1 MLTAWITLITTRMC
15 NHTCLDGT
23 EQKKLIMY
31 GGKKEKGQGFA
42 AIFEKKKKEEKKKK
56 QNKTN
61 EKMRI
66 ILGLEHKSA
75 SAYLP
80 A

>member
-1 MLTAWITLITTRMC
+1 MC

-42 AIFEKKKKEEKKKK
+42 AIFEKKKKRRKEKETK
-56 QNKTN
+56 QNKRKN
-61 EKMRI
+61 ADY
-66 ILGLEHKSA
+66 SW
-75 SAYLP
+75 S
-80 A
+80 